1 MTAITLKKIDTEIAA
16 FTTNRDKLRDQA
28 HAIAMLIFLHAAPK
42 EVGPDCQGTGDCTRA
57 IKLAK
62 AMPKS
67 WGEQMVQWFRAYT
80 PIRIVIANEKC
91 EFDPKYKRLTDKA
104 DKLDWW
110 KLEDANSTP
119 FHEASEEPDVK
130 VNILE
135 LADLIKLTSQ
145 LSARIQKII
154 DDEDDRRV
162 VKPED
167 KEAGLSLVRQLNAI
181 KVERVKTETIAVANN
196 DQPQPNEGEAEELQA
211 A

>member
-1 MTAITLKKIDTEIAA
+1 M
-16 FTTNRDKLRDQA
+16 
-28 HAIAMLIFLHAAPK
+28 
-42 EVGPDCQGTGDCTRA
+42 
-57 IKLAK
+57 
-62 AMPKS
+62 
-67 WGEQMVQWFRAYT
+67 
-80 PIRIVIANEKC
+80 
-91 EFDPKYKRLTDKA
+91 
-104 DKLDWW
+104 
-110 KLEDANSTP
+110 
-119 FHEASEEPDVK
+119 
-130 VNILE
+130 NILE